1 MKAIS
6 NAIKKLFSKFLL
18 KWKTESENKIE
29 KIKKAKNGILLKT
42 VGNIYKQREIMDN
55 EINKLIEEA
64 KKNGKEEA
72 KKEIKKLEVENKI
85 KIETEEKQKED
96 KLKDLQIEY
105 NKKVSEIENET
116 ELKKKRLEKLVYD
129 ELLKFNQKAK

>member
-42 VGNIYKQREIMDN
+42 VGNIYKQQEIMDN

-116 ELKKKRLEKLVYD
+116 EEKKKRLEKLVYD

>member
-1 MKAIS
+1 MKAIRK
-6 NAIKKLFSKFLL
+6 AIEKLFSMFLN

-42 VGNIYKQREIMDN
+42 VGNIYKQQEIMDN

-116 ELKKKRLEKLVYD
+116 EEKKKRLEKLVYD